1 MCSTAMISNWRID
14 YSKYSVSLTDQKKVF
29 FWVGG
34 GHLKCAIKRTSFPR
48 PPPTPSHFLFFSFSL
63 FHLETTTFSVSLY
76 LQFSRLLLCYLL
88 YLVTE
93 IVP

>member
-34 GHLKCAIKRTSFPR
+34 APQMRYKTNFVSSPAPHPLSF
-48 PPPTPSHFLFFSFSL
+48 SFLFLFF
-63 FHLETTTFSVSLY
+63 VS
-76 LQFSRLLLCYLL
+76 
-88 YLVTE
+88 
-93 IVP
+93 P